1 MERCA
6 RIIENR
12 EYQMYLDENEARE
25 KERIYCGHQF
35 DHLLTVAR
43 LTYLLLLDDG
53 QPFISREIAYAAG
66 LLHDIG
72 RWKEYRDG
80 GDHAEISAELAG
92 PILEEACFIL
102 SERRLIQEAISQHR
116 STGKDH
122 LHRSPLSK
130 ALSKADRYSRPC
142 FKCQAKENCYKIEK
156 QPHQRRLIY

>member
-1 MERCA
+1 MDRCT

-12 EYQMYLDENEARE
+12 KYQLFLEKIE
-25 KERIYCGHQF
+25 KEESGRVFCGHHF
-35 DHLLTVAR
+35 EHLLSVAR
-43 LTYLLLLDDG
+43 LTYLLLLEKG

-66 LLHDIG
+66 LLHDLG

-92 PILEEACFIL
+92 PILEKAGFL
-102 SERRLIQEAISQHR
+102 LFERRLIQEAIAQHR
-116 STGKDH
+116 SPGENH

-130 ALSKADRYSRPC
+130 ALSKADQYSRLC
-142 FKCQAKENCYKIEK
+142 FKCRARDNCYKLEQ